1 MTATC
6 KWVTVAILLVV
17 FVGLMSMAGS
27 IHVFEYLGAL
37 AIGVLVARLFFVGVC
52 RRSQHQLIDQH

>member
-6 KWVTVAILLVV
+6 KWMTISLLLFV

-37 AIGVLVARLFFVGVC
+37 AIGVLAARLFFVGVC
-52 RRSQHQLIDQH
+52 RRYRQYSIKQW